1 MLQALLVNPY
11 EIGNVAKVLHRA
23 LQMPKDERE
32 LRMNSLRNR
41 EKIHDVDFWM
51 RSFLKAIGS
60 LIEEDGK

>member
-1 MLQALLVNPY
+1 
-11 EIGNVAKVLHRA
+11 
-23 LQMPKDERE
+23 MPKDERE

-60 LIEEDGK
+60 LIEEDGKHTA